1 MKEKI
6 NYNIA
11 KAEAMIKEALLDLPV
26 GVGYLILKNKLNEI
40 QSLYYNQAMKEADEI
55 KEQQGQQS

>member
-1 MKEKI
+1 M

-11 KAEAMIKEALLDLPV
+11 KAEHMISEALLDLPV
-26 GVGYLILKNKLNEI
+26 GVGYLILKNELNEI
-40 QSLYYNQAMKEADEI
+40 QSLYYNQAKKEADEI